1 MVPPQDPVD
10 GVSCQA
16 ELRFPSA
23 IVTGGKVL
31 GRTPT
36 ELKDLA
42 RRLFHEFVR
51 FGVVGLFG
59 FVVDVGLFNLLAFGR
74 TTVLH
79 DSPLIAKTVSVT
91 AATAVTWIG
100 NRYFVFRH
108 RRGADTGRE
117 ALMFV
122 VFSLSGMAIAVG
134 TLWFSHYVLGLTSP
148 LADNI
153 SANVI
158 GLGLASAFRFATYR
172 TFVFRH
178 HPAPKVASSISA

>member
-1 MVPPQDPVD
+1 M
-10 GVSCQA
+10 
-16 ELRFPSA
+16 
-23 IVTGGKVL
+23 L
-31 GRTPT
+31 GRTPA
-36 ELKDLA
+36 ELKDLI

-51 FGVVGLFG
+51 FGLVGLFG
-59 FVVDVGLFNLLAFGR
+59 FVADVGLFNLLSFGQAA
-74 TTVLH
+74 VLH
-79 DSPLIAKTVSVT
+79 GSPLIAKTLSVT
-91 AATAVTWIG
+91 VATAVTWIG

-108 RRGADTGRE
+108 RRGADAGRE
-117 ALMFV
+117 AFMFV
-122 VFSLSGMAIAVG
+122 IFSLSGMAIAVG

-178 HPAPKVASSISA
+178 RPAPAVPDVVSSIPA